1 MAAGESMRG
10 ARSIAAVMHGRLKA
24 AQMTGAGQT
33 VTWAERTP
41 AASRKGLGGRLA
53 DHLDARAAELGRA
66 QAVRPEPWLLRH
78 LGPPPGPDASAAL
91 RADYEHRAAVAAS
104 YREAAGITDP
114 DVSLG
119 EIPRGVPELAE
130 SWRAAARALE
140 IPDEL
145 AAVRGMSRADL
156 EALTAR
162 YEQVQRAAP
171 VEVSRELR
179 AAELRA
185 ADLTAEAAELEAR
198 GLTQEAADHRFAA
211 DVQSVHAMELTGRHE
226 VYQSWQDLTAPERHE
241 AELAAAELARR
252 KAEREAGDRQ
262 ADAPEREPEVA
273 PERKARP
280 SLWEQVQA
288 DLANLEALEAKLN
301 RDVAEARAQAE
312 AEALEAAAELAAE
325 APADSVPQGQA
336 DAAEMYGRTSVHEP
350 EPAPREPEAEAR
362 SERIDAH
369 LAELEEAQAAQA
381 ARAASRDAAGV
392 LEARAEAV
400 AETAGAWVPGREAP
414 GYEAAPAPEA
424 EAGL

>member
-1 MAAGESMRG
+1 M
-10 ARSIAAVMHGRLKA
+10 
-24 AQMTGAGQT
+24 
-33 VTWAERTP
+33 
-41 AASRKGLGGRLA
+41 
-53 DHLDARAAELGRA
+53 
-66 QAVRPEPWLLRH
+66 
-78 LGPPPGPDASAAL
+78 
-91 RADYEHRAAVAAS
+91 AAS

-119 EIPRGVPELAE
+119 EVPRGVPELAE
-130 SWRAAARALE
+130 SWRAAARVLE

-211 DVQSVHAMELTGRHE
+211 DVQSVHATELTGRHE

-262 ADAPEREPEVA
+262 ADAPEREPEVGA
-273 PERKARP
+273 GAQGAAVFVGAGPGGPGEPGGAGGQAQPGRSRGPRPGRGRGAARRRPNWPQRPPRIPSPRARP
-280 SLWEQVQA
+280 TRPRCTEGL
-288 DLANLEALEAKLN
+288 
-301 RDVAEARAQAE
+301 
-312 AEALEAAAELAAE
+312 
-325 APADSVPQGQA
+325 P
-336 DAAEMYGRTSVHEP
+336 YTSQSQ
-350 EPAPREPEAEAR
+350 R
-362 SERIDAH
+362 
-369 LAELEEAQAAQA
+369 L
-381 ARAASRDAAGV
+381 ASRKP
-392 LEARAEAV
+392 RR
-400 AETAGAWVPGREAP
+400 GASA
-414 GYEAAPAPEA
+414 
-424 EAGL
+424 